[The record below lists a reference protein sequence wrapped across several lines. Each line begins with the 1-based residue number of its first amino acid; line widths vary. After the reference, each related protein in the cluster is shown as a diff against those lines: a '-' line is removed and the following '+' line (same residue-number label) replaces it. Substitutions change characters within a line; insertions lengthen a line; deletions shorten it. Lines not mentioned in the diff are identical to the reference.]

1 MAALFWQFL
10 FYGFLGFL
18 FEVAYARATLSA
30 RRERKCHL
38 LLPVCPV
45 YGVGGVLLGLLPGRL
60 AAHPLLLFFLAAGV
74 CTAAEWSMSLFYEKA
89 TGTAFWNYS
98 GLPGSLRG
106 RVCPLFSL
114 FWGLLSL
121 PLVYWVQ
128 PRLAALTAAASPAF
142 SAPFVLFYA
151 ADALVSL
158 ALLRRGGRE
167 ALSWRRFRAAAAPEE
182 SR

>member
-10 FYGFLGFL
+10 FYSFMGFLL
-18 FEVAYARATLSA
+18 EVAFARFTGS
-30 RRERKCHL
+30 RQRERKCHL

-45 YGVGGVLLGLLPGRL
+45 YGVGGVLLGLLPSAL
-60 AAHPLLLFFLAAGV
+60 AAHPLLLLPLAAGV
-74 CTAAEWSMSLFYEKA
+74 CTAAEWGMSLFYEKA
-89 TGTAFWNYS
+89 AGAAFWDYS

-121 PLVYWVQ
+121 PLIYWVQ
-128 PRLAALTAAASPAF
+128 PRLSVLTATATAWF
-142 SAPFVLFYA
+142 SLPFVLLYA
-151 ADALVSL
+151 ADAAISL
-158 ALLRRGGRE
+158 ALLRRGGRD
-167 ALSWRRFRAAAAPEE
+167 ALSWRQLRAAAAPEE